1 MKKILM
7 SFSTLI
13 IALFLIFAATKA
25 VWTHKTSVLGNKIS
39 TGTTEIKINNNKDA
53 DQTSDGWNT
62 TDQNSNFELSD
73 FVPGGES
80 KKDYAFSLWNNS
92 SGSIDFNLSG
102 LITNLNFDGDNP
114 DKTKLLINVYDYNGD
129 EGLTDQSGFISLDK
143 WLSGN
148 QDLKIELKND
158 EVKRF
163 GIEAKLDSSAED
175 DWQGQNMNFDLKIV
189 GTQK

>member
-39 TGTTEIKINNNKDA
+39 TGSTDIKINNNKEATKD
-53 DQTSDGWNT
+53 SDGWNSS
-62 TDQNSNFELSD
+62 DENSNFKLSD
-73 FVPGGES
+73 FIPGDN

-92 SGSIDFNLSG
+92 SASIDFNLSG
-102 LITNLNFDGDNP
+102 IITNLNFDDNP
-114 DKTKLLINVYDYNGD
+114 DKTKLLVNVYDYDNP
-129 EGLTDQSGFISLDK
+129 TDQSGLISLDK
-143 WLSGN
+143 WLSSE
-148 QDLKIELKND
+148 QDLKIQLKND
-158 EVKRF
+158 EIKKF
-163 GIEAKLDSSAED
+163 GIEVQLDSSARD
-175 DWQGQNMNFDLKIV
+175 DWQGQNVNFDLKIV